1 MRYDLGGWRGARA
14 RAERMGTGLQAEGGW
29 GLSLLR
35 AVDYTVFPQVR
46 HVRRAR
52 AYGIL
57 SQDSTNARL
66 R

>member
-1 MRYDLGGWRGARA
+1 MRYGLGGWCDARA

-29 GLSLLR
+29 SLSLLG

-46 HVRRAR
+46 HARRAW

-57 SQDSTNARL
+57 SQDSTHARL